1 MFDVC
6 FYVGDIPYDWGNLT
20 PEEMT
25 NRFWQVYCRGGY
37 CTHGET
43 YMQKQNILWWSKG
56 GVLYGK
62 SPERIAFLHKI
73 MNDRP
78 ADSVYPLHNLWNK
91 EMQLIKDK
99 EYYLIYY
106 GNSQQKSA
114 RLNLPKDVKFDL
126 ELIDTWNM
134 TIKKI
139 DGVYSGTVEIKLPG
153 TLWMAVRAIKTGNN
167 KYAIVNLKKHG
178 YTPDQNI
185 FDIIR
190 QAKLYQLMGNKI
202 IFASIGMNSFN
213 YQDGALIV
221 IDGIKVGTD
230 TEILN
235 SIPVT
240 EIEQVNVYTN
250 PSDIQ
255 RFTGLNSSGVVEIIT
270 KKGH

>member
-1 MFDVC
+1 
-6 FYVGDIPYDWGNLT
+6 
-20 PEEMT
+20 
-25 NRFWQVYCRGGY
+25 
-37 CTHGET
+37 
-43 YMQKQNILWWSKG
+43 
-56 GVLYGK
+56 
-62 SPERIAFLHKI
+62 
-73 MNDRP
+73 
-78 ADSVYPLHNLWNK
+78 
-91 EMQLIKDK
+91 
-99 EYYLIYY
+99 
-106 GNSQQKSA
+106 
-114 RLNLPKDVKFDL
+114 
-126 ELIDTWNM
+126 M

-153 TLWMAVRAIKTGNN
+153 TLWMAVRAIKTGNKN
-167 KYAIVNLKKHG
+167 YAIVNLKKHG

-190 QAKLYQLMGNKI
+190 QAKPYQLMGSKI
-202 IFASIGMNSFN
+202 VFASIGMNSFN

-230 TEILN
+230 TGILN

-255 RFTGLNSSGVVEIIT
+255 RFTGLNNAGIVEIIT